1 MCWTWSQY
9 RSAVG
14 SISYHNYLDA
24 HINMFRA
31 ILHGIGAADN
41 PDVTDNYNKARAFP
55 IAYSA
60 DDDPEVV
67 DEMNIA
73 AVELKEG
80 NEEDEDRQETSSDES
95 SDDEDMDKWEDDEDS
110 REGRAKD
117 KRFSCVDKVRC
128 VTILLRKRLTIISYL
143 IASCCCR

>member
-1 MCWTWSQY
+1 
-9 RSAVG
+9 
-14 SISYHNYLDA
+14 
-24 HINMFRA
+24 MFRA
-31 ILHGIGAADN
+31 ILHGIGAADD
-41 PDVTDNYNKARAFP
+41 PYVTDNCNKARAFP

-67 DEMNIA
+67 DEMNIT

-80 NEEDEDRQETSSDES
+80 NEKDEDRQETSSDES
-95 SDDEDMDKWEDDEDS
+95 SDESDMDECEDDDDS
-110 REGRAKD
+110 HDGRAKT

-143 IASCCCR
+143 IASCCCRRHPSV